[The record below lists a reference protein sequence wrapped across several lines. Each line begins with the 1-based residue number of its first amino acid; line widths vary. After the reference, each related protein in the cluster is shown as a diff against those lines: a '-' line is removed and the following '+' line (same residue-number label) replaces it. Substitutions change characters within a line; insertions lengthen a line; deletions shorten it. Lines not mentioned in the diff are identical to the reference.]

1 MPTENLQTKKIFS
14 GVASLFFIQIS
25 ATLGFAILYSS
36 LVLFATKKLGLTES
50 EANTTMGIFAAF
62 NYGLHLFGGYLG
74 GRFLSNR
81 SLFLIGVLLQLLGCV
96 FIAIDY
102 QAFLWGL
109 AFFLEG
115 SGLNVTCIN
124 MMLTQRF
131 SPEDDRR
138 ESAFFWN
145 YAGMNMGFF
154 IGFTLAGVFQLQ
166 ENFTNLFIAAALG
179 SLITVIITAI
189 CWSSLADIST
199 ELAGKTSKE
208 KHSRMLVSLVI
219 LVILVLLLR
228 LILDKSAVS
237 SYVII
242 GLSIAAFIYL
252 CYITYSHTHV
262 GEQKRMYAYLIL
274 FISAIVFFSLYQLA
288 PMGLVLFIEHNVDLN
303 MMGYTIAPQWIQNI
317 NTVTIVIGGP
327 LLAWLFNHCRS
338 HYHWKIDIPL
348 QFSLALL
355 AMALGMLILPLGIEL
370 VADNGLVE
378 FQWIFYSYILQS
390 LGELLLAPVGYA
402 MIGKLAP
409 TRYQGIMMGC
419 WMLVN
424 SIGALLASYISN
436 MMPKNIGVTPLQ
448 SNLGYSQVFM
458 WLGIVSLGIAIILLC
473 LIPKLRQLIDFAVVD
488 NKNS

>member
-1 MPTENLQTKKIFS
+1 M
-14 GVASLFFIQIS
+14 
-25 ATLGFAILYSS
+25 
-36 LVLFATKKLGLTES
+36 
-50 EANTTMGIFAAF
+50 
-62 NYGLHLFGGYLG
+62 
-74 GRFLSNR
+74 
-81 SLFLIGVLLQLLGCV
+81 LLQLLGCA

-102 QAFLWGL
+102 HAFLWGL
-109 AFFLEG
+109 AFFLAG

-131 SPEDDRR
+131 SPEDDSR

-154 IGFTLAGVFQLQ
+154 IGFTLAGIFQLQ
-166 ENFTNLFIAAALG
+166 GNFTHLFIAASLG
-179 SLITVIITAI
+179 SLITVLITAF

-199 ELAGKTSKE
+199 ELASRTNKE
-208 KHSRMLVSLVI
+208 KLNRLLISLVI
-219 LVILVLLLR
+219 LVVLVLFLR

-242 GLSIAAFIYL
+242 SLSVAAFVYL
-252 CYITYSHTHV
+252 CFLTYCHPHA
-262 GEQKRMYAYLIL
+262 GEQKRMGAYLIL

-303 MMGYTIAPQWIQNI
+303 MLGYTIAPQWIQNI
-317 NTVTIVIGGP
+317 NTVTVVIGGP
-327 LLAWLFNHCRS
+327 LLARLFNYCRS
-338 HYHWKIDIPL
+338 RYHWKIDVPL

-355 AMALGMLILPLGIEL
+355 AMALGMFMLPIGIRL
-370 VADNGLVE
+370 AANNGLVE
-378 FQWIFYSYILQS
+378 FQWIFYSYIFQS

-409 TRYQGIMMGC
+409 ARYQGIMMGC

-436 MMPKNIGVTPLQ
+436 RMPKNMDVTPLQ
-448 SNLGYSQVFM
+448 SNLGYSEVFV
-458 WLGIVSLGIAIILLC
+458 WLGIISLGVAIILFC
-473 LIPKLRQLIDFAVVD
+473 LIPKLRQLINSTSVD
-488 NKNS
+488 GN